1 MKRKKW
7 LNGSF
12 LENIN
17 LIKRALSIISELTPH
32 RLTINVIKAVIDAL
46 TPYIA
51 IFISAL
57 IIDELTGGRNLSV
70 LIRYVLITTG
80 GTLFFH
86 IISAILQQKIVISN
100 GVFHQELKRYLNNIK
115 LNLDYD
121 KMEEPKYNELHSKI
135 VGSMFMTNGGIT
147 SVVDL
152 IKNLVTSSIACITA
166 VIIIARVFVK
176 TTGEANR
183 LFSLGIGL
191 LYAIV
196 VIGCIAV
203 TVRNSRKESKE
214 EFGLYQ
220 NCATNRYIDYYHFN
234 YMEDDKAAKD
244 IRIFHQRD
252 MIIGEIRDK
261 ARNPWMNILIKRSR
275 LLQMY
280 FGANTI
286 ISTFIGGLTYI
297 VIGLRALKGY
307 ISLGNVSQ
315 GYSSIV
321 ILISSIQNL
330 FVSMSQIISNNE
342 YLKVLYEY
350 IDLAGVS
357 SQGEIIPKEQS
368 NWTIEFHNVSFKYP
382 SSEEYALKNVSFK
395 ITSNSQTAIVGVNG
409 SGKTTM
415 IKLLCGFYKPQEG
428 YITLNGIKIQDYDRD
443 AYLDLFSVVFQDFK
457 IFAFPIGENVAASA
471 RYDERKVWQALKT
484 AGLDEKTQSLSNQ
497 LNHYIYKNVDMDGT
511 DISGGEEQKLA
522 IARAFYKDAPFII
535 FDEPTAALDPVAE
548 AEIYTKFNQIVGDKA
563 AVFISHRLSSCR
575 FCERIFVFDKGE
587 IVQRGTHD
595 ELLQNSNGK
604 YFELWSAQAQYY
616 Q

>member
-1 MKRKKW
+1 MKRKK
-7 LNGSF
+7 GQKGIFS
-12 LENIN
+12 ENII
-17 LIKRALSIISELTPH
+17 LIKRALSIISELTPNSIN
-32 RLTINVIKAVIDAL
+32 INVIKAAIDAL

-51 IFISAL
+51 ICMSAL
-57 IIDELTGGRNLSV
+57 IIDELIGERVPAV

-80 GTLFFH
+80 GTLFLH
-86 IISAILQQKIVISN
+86 IISAILQQKITIMN
-100 GVFHQELKRYLNNIK
+100 GVFHQEFKKYLNNIK

-121 KMEEPKYNELHSKI
+121 KMEEPKYNELHSRI

-147 SVVDL
+147 SVVGL
-152 IKNLVTSSIACITA
+152 ISSLVTSSIACITA
-166 VIIIARVFVK
+166 VIIITRVFVK
-176 TTGEANR
+176 TNGEANR
-183 LFSLGIGL
+183 ISSFGIGV
-191 LYAIV
+191 LYAITI
-196 VIGCIAV
+196 IGCIVV

-244 IRIFHQRD
+244 IHIFNQKNL
-252 MIIGEIRDK
+252 IISEIRDK
-261 ARNPWMNILIKRSR
+261 ARKPWMNILISRSR
-275 LLQMY
+275 LIQKY
-280 FGANTI
+280 FGSNTI
-286 ISTFIGGLTYI
+286 ISTFIGGFTYV
-297 VIGLRALKGY
+297 VIGVRALKGY

-315 GYSSIV
+315 SYSSIV
-321 ILISSIQNL
+321 ILISSIQTL
-330 FVSMSQIISNNE
+330 FVSISQIVSNNE

-357 SQGEIIPKEQS
+357 SRGEIIPKEQS
-368 NWTIEFHNVSFKYP
+368 GWTIEFHNVSFKYP
-382 SSEEYALKNVSFK
+382 SSEEYAIKNVSFR

-428 YITLNGIKIQDYDRD
+428 YITLNGIKIEDYDRD
-443 AYLDLFSVVFQDFK
+443 AYLELFSVVFQDFK
-457 IFAFPIGENVAASA
+457 IFAFPIGENVAASVQ
-471 RYDERKVWQALKT
+471 YDEKRVWNALKT
-484 AGLDEKTQSLSNQ
+484 AGLDKKTESLPKQ
-497 LNHYIYKNVDMDGT
+497 LNHYIYKNVDVEGT

-548 AEIYTKFNQIVGDKA
+548 AEIYTKFNQIVGNKA

-595 ELLQNSNGK
+595 ELLQNNNGK
-604 YFELWSAQAQYY
+604 YFELWNAQARYY